1 MFLFDPTNLQFTIER
16 TKKNDQ
22 QVVIIRIV
30 GFNDNIEADTFASE
44 ILQLH
49 GEPESQTLH

>member
-16 TKKNDQ
+16 TKKDDQ

>member
-16 TKKNDQ
+16 TKIECE
-22 QVVIIRIV
+22 QVGVIRIF
-30 GFNDNIEADTFASE
+30 GFNDNVEADTFANE

>member
-1 MFLFDPTNLQFTIER
+1 MFLFAPTNLQFTIER
-16 TKKNDQ
+16 TKKEGE
-22 QVVIIRIV
+22 QVVVIRII
-30 GFNDNIEADTFASE
+30 GFNDNVEADTFANE

>member
-16 TKKNDQ
+16 TKKEGE
-22 QVVIIRIV
+22 QVVVIRII
-30 GFNDNIEADTFASE
+30 GFNDNVEADTFANE

-49 GEPESQTLH
+49 GETESQTLH

>member
-16 TKKNDQ
+16 TKKDDQ

-30 GFNDNIEADTFASE
+30 GFNDNIEADTFATE

>member
-16 TKKNDQ
+16 TKKGDQ

-49 GEPESQTLH
+49 GDQESQTLH

>member
-16 TKKNDQ
+16 TKKDDQ

-30 GFNDNIEADTFASE
+30 GFNNNIEADTFATE

>member
-16 TKKNDQ
+16 TKKDDQ

-30 GFNDNIEADTFASE
+30 GFNDNIEADTFANE

>member
-49 GEPESQTLH
+49 CEPESQTLH